1 MKKKFV
7 LLFSILISLSP
18 SLLSAKPIENLKQ
31 VCYDLEKD
39 IISVHNYLASIDD
52 SLEEGTI
59 EWDDIEKDYMQGV
72 SINVSNTEMFFNLGC
87 KSRLSKRTL
96 L

>member
-1 MKKKFV
+1 M
-7 LLFSILISLSP
+7 
-18 SLLSAKPIENLKQ
+18 
-31 VCYDLEKD
+31 EKD